1 MQSGKSRSK
10 SSNHSEDVQSDA
22 NEEFDASFDSSP
34 VKTSKI
40 HQKFNHRSKEQL
52 EKSSLLF
59 AQKQ

>member
-34 VKTSKI
+34 VKPAKI
-40 HQKFNHRSKEQL
+40 HQKFNFRTRVL
-52 EKSSLLF
+52 
-59 AQKQ
+59 AQKDESAIFD